1 MTTLALVPQQ
11 DKAPLKIR
19 INRRGWAVLVGI
31 PVFLL
36 TIAAA
41 FFFTMLTS
49 SANASTDLPAGLET
63 VEVTVIPGDTLW
75 SLASEYAQGYE
86 VYAAMNHIEELNAID
101 TGMLYAGDTINIPVL
116 AN

>member
-1 MTTLALVPQQ
+1 MATLALHPQQ
-11 DKAPLKIR
+11 SKTPMRIR

-41 FFFTMLTS
+41 FMVTMFTS
-49 SANASTDLPAGLET
+49 SAQASTDLPTGPAT

-75 SLASEYAQGYE
+75 GLASEYAVGYE
-86 VYAAMNHIEELNAID
+86 VNAAMSHIEELNSID
-101 TGMLYAGDTINIPVL
+101 AGVLYAGDTLDIPVL
-116 AN
+116 SN

>member
-1 MTTLALVPQQ
+1 MR
-11 DKAPLKIR
+11 IR

-41 FFFTMLTS
+41 FMFTS
-49 SANASTDLPAGLET
+49 SAQASTDLPSGPAT

-75 SLASEYAQGYE
+75 GLASEYAAGYE
-86 VYAAMNHIEELNAID
+86 VNAAMNHIEELNSID
-101 TGMLYAGDTINIPVL
+101 AGVLYVGDTLDIPVL
-116 AN
+116 SN